1 MGNYTILGGF
11 ENARRGRQATKFNNK
26 CSKNSRSQI
35 VFRTDIFRKLTF
47 PRSLTVL
54 FATAFLLFL
63 NVNNRFRRRITS
75 DDNESGYNRI
85 SYCQPSY
92 KLRFLIQFFT
102 VILYKMAWLERFH
115 FLGKAIQSHKLH

>member
-1 MGNYTILGGF
+1 MF
-11 ENARRGRQATKFNNK
+11 ENPKRGRQARDFTTNVPKILDLK
-26 CSKNSRSQI
+26 SSSEQI
-35 VFRTDIFRKLTF
+35 FSGKLTF

-63 NVNNRFRRRITS
+63 NLNNRFRRRITS
-75 DDNESGYNRI
+75 DDNESGYTRM

-102 VILYKMAWLERFH
+102 VILYKMAWLEGFH